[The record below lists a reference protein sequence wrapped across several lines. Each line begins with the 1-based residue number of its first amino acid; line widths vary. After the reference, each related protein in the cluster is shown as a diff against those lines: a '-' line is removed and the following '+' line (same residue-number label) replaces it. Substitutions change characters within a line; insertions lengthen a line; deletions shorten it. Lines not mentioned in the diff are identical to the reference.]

1 MDNSTGAR
9 GSGYFSRRLDV
20 PSNHLDPVLIPQEG
34 IRYQPNYKEEYVRL
48 REEILTWLG
57 GVLNR

>member
-1 MDNSTGAR
+1 
-9 GSGYFSRRLDV
+9 V
-20 PSNHLDPVLIPQEG
+20 PHSHLDPVLIPQEG

-57 GVLNR
+57 GVLNK